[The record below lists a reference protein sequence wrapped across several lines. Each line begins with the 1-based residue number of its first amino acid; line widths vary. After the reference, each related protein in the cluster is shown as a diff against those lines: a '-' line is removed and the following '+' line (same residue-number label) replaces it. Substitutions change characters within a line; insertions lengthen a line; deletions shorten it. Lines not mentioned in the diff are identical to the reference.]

1 MTPFDIDRI
10 ICLNVRQHS
19 LTQLFTI
26 SRKYDIDFPT
36 LVQLKNESGDG
47 PCSKTGKVWVD
58 LNLLEVIAYES
69 LGMFYEYENK
79 GGSQKK
85 YYPKKF
91 TLLVEDYDALGY
103 YDEIKSLKPISTP
116 KLGKSDE
123 NLIYYT
129 YYKGKGYDLVVE
141 SFDRAL
147 SGEQKPK
154 KERHTVESLT
164 IEMLEAVD
172 REDYEHAAKLR
183 DKIRSMNTGK

>member
-47 PCSKTGKVWVD
+47 PCSKTGKVWID

-69 LGMFYEYENK
+69 LAMFYEYENK

-91 TLLVEDYDALGY
+91 TLLQDYDAIGY
-103 YDEIKSLKPISTP
+103 YDEIKLLKPISTP

-129 YYKGKGYDLVVE
+129 YYKGKGYELVVE
-141 SFDRAL
+141 SFDRLL

-154 KERHTVESLT
+154 KERLTLESLT

>member
-1 MTPFDIDRI
+1 MTPFDINNI

-19 LTQLFTI
+19 HTQLFAI

-47 PCSKTGKVWVD
+47 PCSKTGKVWLD

-69 LGMFYEYENK
+69 FGMFYEYENR

-91 TLLVEDYDALGY
+91 TLLIEDYDAVGY
-103 YDEIKSLKPISTP
+103 YDVIKSLKPISTP

-123 NLIYYT
+123 NLIYYH

-141 SFDRAL
+141 SFDRVL
-147 SGEQKPK
+147 SGEPKPK
-154 KERHTVESLT
+154 KEKHTIESLT

-172 REDYEHAAKLR
+172 REDYERAAELR
-183 DKIRSMNTGK
+183 DKIRSMNKGK